1 MDLLKKGNWNNPLDA
16 AAADNFTSDLLAKD
30 PSKKDLGKKPSGLAI
45 NQKPKVPYP

>member
-16 AAADNFTSDLLAKD
+16 ADNFSSDLLSKD
-30 PSKKDLGKKPSGLAI
+30 PSKKDLAKKPSAMGA

>member
-16 AAADNFTSDLLAKD
+16 GDNFSSDLLSKD
-30 PSKKDLGKKPSGLAI
+30 PSKKELVKKPSALGL

>member
-30 PSKKDLGKKPSGLAI
+30 PSKKDLGKKTIWIS
-45 NQKPKVPYP
+45 NQSKT

>member
-16 AAADNFTSDLLAKD
+16 GDKFTSDLLAKD
-30 PSKKDLGKKPSGLAI
+30 PSKKDLAKKPSGLAL